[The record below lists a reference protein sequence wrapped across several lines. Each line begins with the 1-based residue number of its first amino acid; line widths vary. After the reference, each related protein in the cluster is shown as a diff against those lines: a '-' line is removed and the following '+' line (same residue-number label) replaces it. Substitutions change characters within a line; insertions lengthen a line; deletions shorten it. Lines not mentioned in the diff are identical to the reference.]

1 LSYKYFVEYP
11 AEQGHVMLEQDIKVF
26 SLLDVDAVEDIFVNM
41 DKNLIEVIDEDQLNV
56 IINLDEVISL
66 QNVHLMIPI
75 DEINVRQNLKI
86 LIRKKFFCHGFYL
99 VHHKEDAKRNNR
111 IFQLSFSY
119 FVSK

>member
-1 LSYKYFVEYP
+1 VE
-11 AEQGHVMLEQDIKVF
+11 QVHVMLEQDIKVF

-86 LIRKKFFCHGFYL
+86 LIRK
-99 VHHKEDAKRNNR
+99 N
-111 IFQLSFSY
+111 SFVTDFTLCIIKKMQSGIIEY
-119 FVSK
+119 FNFLFLILFLNKIK